1 MSIESIGF
9 LAVWYVAATAAAVI
23 ATWRYDRWITKAHEQ
38 DAHDA
43 TRRVVP
49 TSLLVVAG
57 VGGVEL
63 FKVLRLFP
71 IAWIVGDRLIGVN
84 GLIVGLATA
93 GVLLADSMIAYAA
106 AGWPMISGD
115 LLRETRAREQAEGI
129 AQERLHS
136 QSTELSLYAEVKR
149 LAITHGIDETL
160 EALETLR

>member
-1 MSIESIGF
+1 
-9 LAVWYVAATAAAVI
+9 
-23 ATWRYDRWITKAHEQ
+23 
-38 DAHDA
+38 
-43 TRRVVP
+43 
-49 TSLLVVAG
+49 
-57 VGGVEL
+57 
-63 FKVLRLFP
+63 
-71 IAWIVGDRLIGVN
+71 LIGVN